1 MILDKKNID
10 IFVYYIFIY
19 FISLQSFYKWSVY
32 YYYGFLKKLFALL
45 FILIKI
51 TFWQIV
57 ITKNK

>member
-1 MILDKKNID
+1 MFDV
-10 IFVYYIFIY
+10 FVYYIFIY